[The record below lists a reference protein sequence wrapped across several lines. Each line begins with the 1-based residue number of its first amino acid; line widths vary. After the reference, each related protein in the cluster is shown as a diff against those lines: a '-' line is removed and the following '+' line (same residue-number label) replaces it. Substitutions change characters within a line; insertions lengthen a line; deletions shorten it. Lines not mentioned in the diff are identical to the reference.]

1 MTPSILD
8 YNSDCP
14 TFSLAFSPLYQDT
27 SNLKL
32 AIGSYNDNRGDN
44 NNVTVIELNPNY
56 LDLNDQD
63 LDLLEQRQHSYS
75 HSYHQNQLSD
85 DEDMEGDYLSK
96 SSLRRNSNSSHHSNT
111 SNSITPSAFNPIAR
125 APHPYPPSAIGFSPA
140 RLSSSLQSSTQ
151 GTKGE
156 VTREMLASSS
166 ECLRLWDLVGDDNEV
181 VGRSNGFIGSGRST
195 SSGSRLVQRAVL
207 ANVGFYLFTF
217 IRRRLI
223 LI

>member
-32 AIGSYNDNRGDN
+32 AIGSYNDNRGDS
-44 NNVTVIELNPNY
+44 NNVTVIELNSNF

-63 LDLLEQRQHSYS
+63 LDLLEQQQQHSHSLHAHSYS
-75 HSYHQNQLSD
+75 NQSD

-166 ECLRLWDLVGDDNEV
+166 ECLRLWDLVGDDNEAI
-181 VGRSNGFIGSGRST
+181 GRNNGFVGSGRST

-207 ANVGFYLFTF
+207 ANVGFICLLFF
-217 IRRRLI
+217 VDDY
-223 LI
+223 